1 MWSVVSSRM
10 SKMIRLLVSL
20 YDRFF
25 NRKLARGVSR
35 NETPDE
41 VSGGVAAEWTK
52 ESFTIVDSGSNAQRL
67 EKEEGYQGTRTSE
80 LPIKSGRVPEVS
92 QGSGDLDY
100 SMKEHF
106 FSPLNPTNK

>member
-1 MWSVVSSRM
+1 MLSAVSSRM

-25 NRKLARGVSR
+25 RKLARGVSR
-35 NETPDE
+35 DE
-41 VSGGVAAEWTK
+41 SPLQVSSGPIAEWSK
-52 ESFTIVDSGSNAQRL
+52 ESGSKLDDGSYAQRL
-67 EKEEGYQGTRTSE
+67 EKEEGDQGTRTSE
-80 LPIKSGRVPEVS
+80 LPFKSGRVPEVS

>member
-1 MWSVVSSRM
+1 MLSAVSSRM

-25 NRKLARGVSR
+25 RKLAGRVPEYEGTQQKTDRTS
-35 NETPDE
+35 DQG
-41 VSGGVAAEWTK
+41 SGQSSIQLVT
-52 ESFTIVDSGSNAQRL
+52 GSNAWGL
-67 EKEEGYQGTRTSE
+67 ETDEGDQGTRTSE